1 MADQVIRKR
10 MIDGE
15 EYDVIY
21 RHSVP
26 LKDLNTIPGGWGY
39 YSPMNQR
46 TYERDGIIC
55 EQDVAIP
62 LRDGVT
68 VYADIYRPADM
79 KKIPC
84 IMAWSIY
91 GKRPHDM
98 RLPMW
103 IRAAA
108 DTPKGKCRSGEIQ
121 KQKMAPT

>member
-79 KKIPC
+79 KNIPC

-98 RLPMW
+98 PRTWATYGVTLEAISDRTKFEGPGPSSW
-103 IRAAA
+103 
-108 DTPKGKCRSGEIQ
+108 GH
-121 KQKMAPT
+121 